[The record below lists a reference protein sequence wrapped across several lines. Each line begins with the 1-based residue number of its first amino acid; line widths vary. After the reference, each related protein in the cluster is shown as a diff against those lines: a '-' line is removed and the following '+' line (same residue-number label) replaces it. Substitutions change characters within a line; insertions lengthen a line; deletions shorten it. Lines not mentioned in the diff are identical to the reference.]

1 VYVRPI
7 LTLAPLRCVPPPP
20 THIHTHRLGLSE
32 QWSDVDWSNLVV
44 PGGSVSIFGQR
55 PEYGSAAFPESEF
68 TTPVRTPAWMQ
79 EAEIKHGR
87 LAMLAVV
94 GWIAVDLGVRMPG
107 SGYDS
112 IANSFVAHN
121 AAVANGSLSWL
132 AMIAAAVELVNGV
145 SLYEQ
150 GKGSGRI
157 PGDFKFDPCEIEPT
171 LHVFVC
177 MVCVY
182 DPFSHLLLYSG
193 AAPSLPLQVGL
204 RQGRQEPGP
213 LPGQ

>member
-1 VYVRPI
+1 
-7 LTLAPLRCVPPPP
+7 
-20 THIHTHRLGLSE
+20 LGLSE

-94 GWIAVDLGVRMPG
+94 GWVAVDLGVRMPG

-157 PGDFKFDPCEIEPT
+157 PGDFKFDPCVNDLACVICGVCSRPVLT
-171 LHVFVC
+171 LA
-177 MVCVY
+177 
-182 DPFSHLLLYSG
+182 PLLL
-193 AAPSLPLQVGL
+193 
-204 RQGRQEPGP
+204 R
-213 LPGQ
+213 